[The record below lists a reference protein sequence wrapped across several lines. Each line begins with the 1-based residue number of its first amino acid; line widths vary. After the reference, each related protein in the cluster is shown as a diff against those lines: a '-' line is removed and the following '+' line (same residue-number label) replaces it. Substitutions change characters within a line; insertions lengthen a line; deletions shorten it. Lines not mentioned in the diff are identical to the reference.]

1 MMFNQISVLIDVWI
15 RFYADEI
22 ADLAVALCIPDPFR
36 TPSRSKFS
44 AVEALAL
51 LLARFRTAGDEH
63 LLVQRFDR
71 SQSAISE
78 VVNALMI
85 FLDDHWKH
93 LLEPCNENPLL
104 KPVKLAEYANAIHA
118 AGSPLPTVWCFIDCM
133 IRYMCRPSQYQR
145 QAYNGYKGRHSLK
158 FQALKLPN
166 GMIGALFGP
175 VEGRR
180 NDNHLLSESKV
191 IEWCYTHAFRPG
203 ADAHTPISHR
213 YFHVFGDPA
222 YGISPVLMSPF
233 SGLGERTDEEKE
245 WNEAMASVRIEVEH
259 GFADI
264 VRSWPFL
271 NAWWVHR
278 VYSSPV
284 GRFYRI
290 GVLLTNILNCIRP
303 NQTAQSLECEPPTL
317 EEYLQP
323 YHTEL
328 CSSDNSDIE
337 MD

>member
-1 MMFNQISVLIDVWI
+1 MQPESATAQPQQGGHKLVLEYLKSLQPRDCLWNF

-93 LLEPCNENPLL
+93 LLEPCDENPLL

-118 AGSPLPTVWCFIDCM
+118 AGSPLPTVWCFIDCT

-158 FQALKLPN
+158 FQALKL
-166 GMIGALFGP
+166 
-175 VEGRR
+175 
-180 NDNHLLSESKV
+180 
-191 IEWCYTHAFRPG
+191 
-203 ADAHTPISHR
+203 
-213 YFHVFGDPA
+213 
-222 YGISPVLMSPF
+222 
-233 SGLGERTDEEKE
+233 
-245 WNEAMASVRIEVEH
+245 
-259 GFADI
+259 
-264 VRSWPFL
+264 
-271 NAWWVHR
+271 
-278 VYSSPV
+278 
-284 GRFYRI
+284 
-290 GVLLTNILNCIRP
+290 
-303 NQTAQSLECEPPTL
+303 
-317 EEYLQP
+317 
-323 YHTEL
+323 
-328 CSSDNSDIE
+328 
-337 MD
+337 